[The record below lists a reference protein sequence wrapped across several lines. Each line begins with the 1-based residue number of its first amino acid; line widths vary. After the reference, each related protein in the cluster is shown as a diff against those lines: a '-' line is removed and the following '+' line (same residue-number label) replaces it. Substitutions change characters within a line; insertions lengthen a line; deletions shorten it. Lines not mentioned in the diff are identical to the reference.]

1 MWMCCDGWSEWVG
14 KNMFFF
20 YDGEILAE
28 SWGKMGKSRKAA
40 AVLIMWLDMVGVFFF
55 RGHFHEP
62 HMAVQWWLTARCVA
76 IKVGTVHGFLESALF
91 GLHTSNQPWEC
102 RNDIA
107 VLMCSDMYEW
117 PFCNSCPPDT
127 VRLGNGNWRQGGTT
141 RQFSG
146 RMLQIQNPP
155 SSICHRPFFC
165 FGVRSGTRSSAF
177 ASTRCPTGS

>member
-1 MWMCCDGWSEWVG
+1 MGKDGKITESGCSANYVARYGWS
-14 KNMFFF
+14 
-20 YDGEILAE
+20 
-28 SWGKMGKSRKAA
+28 
-40 AVLIMWLDMVGVFFF
+40 FFF

-62 HMAVQWWLTARCVA
+62 QMAVQWWLTARCVA

-107 VLMCSDMYEW
+107 VLMWSDMYEW

-127 VRLGNGNWRQGGTT
+127 VHLGNGNWRQGGTT

-165 FGVRSGTRSSAF
+165 FGVRSGTRSSAV